1 MDDLHGHRAV
11 AFSFYTEAC
20 AIGAPDFL
28 TSTEEKKKEQK
39 QRDLKISVCIC
50 LSVSYIY
57 MQNYM
62 YNICMHMQ

>member
-28 TSTEEKKKEQK
+28 TSTEEKKRSKSK
-39 QRDLKISVCIC
+39 GI
-50 LSVSYIY
+50 
-57 MQNYM
+57 
-62 YNICMHMQ
+62 